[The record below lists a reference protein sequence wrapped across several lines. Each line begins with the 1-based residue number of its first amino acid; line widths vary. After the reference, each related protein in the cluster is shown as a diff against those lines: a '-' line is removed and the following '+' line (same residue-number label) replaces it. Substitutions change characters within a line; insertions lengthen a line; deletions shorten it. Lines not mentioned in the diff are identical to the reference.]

1 MECGVEVEVE
11 VEVESDSAEDDG
23 LRFGDGNQ
31 ILWKTKVAVELRNQ
45 FLKGGRTMTW
55 AMKHQRLVRPGR
67 GSRDFKLR
75 SILFGPLLRP
85 GAPSA
90 GDPSR
95 PLFPAARRR
104 ELPVQCRGALRLT

>member
-45 FLKGGRTMTW
+45 FLKGGRTVTW
-55 AMKHQRLVRPGR
+55 GNEA
-67 GSRDFKLR
+67 
-75 SILFGPLLRP
+75 
-85 GAPSA
+85 
-90 GDPSR
+90 
-95 PLFPAARRR
+95 PAAG
-104 ELPVQCRGALRLT
+104 PSGARLAGL